1 MTETG
6 NHSYV
11 GGKVHQ
17 EQPIIPRGECWGRI
31 TNMLQ
36 PFPGDRVVV
45 QEIEILQSIVE
56 PMLSEKGYSNKKT
69 CIEAWKAADVLDFED
84 DTHPCKRRRL
94 DPLAP
99 EGTTDRVY
107 VFRRFCAPEDL
118 AGHLETIKK
127 REDQQKRNK
136 SKILSMKN
144 QTELLKEGG
153 DDDDKDAH
161 SA

>member
-107 VFRRFCAPEDL
+107 VFRRFCAP
-118 AGHLETIKK
+118 
-127 REDQQKRNK
+127 
-136 SKILSMKN
+136 
-144 QTELLKEGG
+144 
-153 DDDDKDAH
+153 
-161 SA
+161 